1 MLLHVLCWQVEL
13 SEEAWLA
20 AASGSST
27 APQDAKGQCS
37 SLLGR
42 TVVMGLKE

>member
-1 MLLHVLCWQVEL
+1 MLLCTGCLQVEL
-13 SEEAWLA
+13 DEEAWLA

-42 TVVMGLKE
+42 TVAMGLKE